1 MIKKIISLSFVLF
14 SAIASF
20 SQESKFSTEEINV
33 NPIIPG
39 TLYTPEKVSK
49 KTDLVIVI
57 AGSGPTDRN
66 GNQPGASSNCLKFL
80 AEGLAKN
87 NYAVYNYDKRPVVE
101 MRSGKIDESKL
112 SFDMLIQDVKDI
124 VSYFKA
130 KKQFNKI
137 IIAGHSEGSLIGMNA
152 AIENTDGF
160 ISLAG
165 AGRPIDEVL
174 VEQIGNRAPMLKE
187 ETAKGLELLKK
198 GQTFEAKNPMLAG
211 LFRTSV
217 QPYMISWLKHNPQ
230 EEIKKLQIP
239 ILIINGTKDIQVSIQ
254 DAELLH
260 KANPKSELVLIENM
274 NHIFKE
280 IKGDETENMGSYANP
295 NLPVMPQLIEKIST
309 FLKKI

>member
-1 MIKKIISLSFVLF
+1 MTKKIIFLSFVLF
-14 SAIASF
+14 STMVTF

-33 NPIIPG
+33 NALIPG
-39 TLYTPEKVSK
+39 TLYTPNTSK
-49 KTDLVIVI
+49 KTELIILI

-66 GNQPGASSNCLKFL
+66 GNQPGVSNNSLKFL

-101 MRSGKIDESKL
+101 MRSGEIDESKL
-112 SFDMLIQDVKDI
+112 SFDILIQDVKDI

-137 IIAGHSEGSLIGMNA
+137 VIAGHSEGSLIGMNA
-152 AIENTDGF
+152 ALPDANAF

-165 AGRPIDEVL
+165 AGRPIDEIL
-174 VEQIGNRAPMLKE
+174 IEQIGSRAPMLKE
-187 ETAKGLELLKK
+187 ETAKGLESLKK
-198 GQTFEAKNPMLAG
+198 GQTFELKNPMLAS
-211 LFRTSV
+211 LFRASV
-217 QPYMISWLKHNPQ
+217 QPYIISWLKHNPQ

-239 ILIINGTKDIQVSIQ
+239 ILIVNGTKDIQISTQ

-260 KANPKSELVLIENM
+260 KANPKSELVLIQNM

-280 IKGDETENMGSYANP
+280 IKGDDAENMATYTNP
-295 NLPVMPQLIEKIST
+295 NLPVMPELIEKITT

>member
-1 MIKKIISLSFVLF
+1 MIKNIVSLSFVLF
-14 SAIASF
+14 TSLASF

-33 NPIIPG
+33 NPAIPG
-39 TLYTPEKVSK
+39 TLYIPEKASK
-49 KTDLVIVI
+49 KTDLIILI

-87 NYAVYNYDKRPVVE
+87 NVAVYNYDKRPIVE
-101 MRSGKIDESKL
+101 MRSGKLDESKL
-112 SFDMLIQDVKDI
+112 SFDPLIQDVKDI

-130 KKQFNKI
+130 KKQFHKI

-152 AIENTDGF
+152 ALPDADAF

-165 AGRPIDEVL
+165 AGRPVDEIL
-174 VEQIGNRAPMLKE
+174 VEQIGNKAPMLKE

-198 GQTFEAKNPMLAG
+198 GETFEAKNPMLAG
-211 LFRTSV
+211 LFRASV

-239 ILIINGTKDIQVSIQ
+239 ILIINGTKDIQIPIQ

-280 IKGDETENMGSYANP
+280 IKGDETENMGSYSNP
-295 NLPVMPQLIEKIST
+295 NLPVMPQLIEKITT

>member
-1 MIKKIISLSFVLF
+1 MIKKIISLSFVFF
-14 SAIASF
+14 SAVASF
-20 SQESKFSTEEINV
+20 SQESKFSTEEIDI
-33 NPIIPG
+33 NPFIPG
-39 TLYTPEKVSK
+39 TLYTPEKASK
-49 KTDLVIVI
+49 KTDLIILI

-66 GNQPGASSNCLKFL
+66 GNQLGAISNCLKFL

-87 NYAVYNYDKRPVVE
+87 NFAVYNYDKRPIVE
-101 MRSGKIDESKL
+101 MRSGKLDESKL
-112 SFDMLIQDVKDI
+112 SFDPLIQDVKDI

-130 KKQFNKI
+130 KKQFHKI

-152 AIENTDGF
+152 ALPDADAF

-174 VEQIGNRAPMLKE
+174 VEQIGKRAPMLKE

-198 GQTFEAKNPMLAG
+198 GETFEAKNPMLAG
-211 LFRTSV
+211 LFRASV

-239 ILIINGTKDIQVSIQ
+239 ILIINGTKDIQIPVQ

-260 KANPKSELVLIENM
+260 NANPKSELVLIENM

-280 IKGDETENMGSYANP
+280 IKGDETENMGSYTNP
-295 NLPVMPQLIEKIST
+295 NLPVMPQLIEKITT